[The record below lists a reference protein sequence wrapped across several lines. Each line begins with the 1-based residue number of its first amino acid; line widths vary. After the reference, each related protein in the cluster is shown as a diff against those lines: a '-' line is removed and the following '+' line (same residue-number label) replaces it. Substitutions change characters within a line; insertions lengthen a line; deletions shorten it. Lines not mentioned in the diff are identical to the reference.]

1 MNKRELFQR
10 LTQNRRQSAVSPCEI
25 RQYEN
30 SKLVETD
37 DKMIE
42 KLIDFSLNTADKLS
56 PKNRA
61 KSAFDRQRNSAGT
74 YRTLKNRNDEN
85 IISGRNK
92 IHTNPL
98 SPQHSE
104 GKFDFNSLNETLNL
118 TATDKSVI
126 HKLSYEWKNIYRN
139 CLKIDSEGT
148 DLIDISYF
156 DNVCQKFK
164 VNFNKEEL
172 KRLQKLFQERP

>member
-1 MNKRELFQR
+1 M
-10 LTQNRRQSAVSPCEI
+10 
-25 RQYEN
+25 
-30 SKLVETD
+30 
-37 DKMIE
+37 
-42 KLIDFSLNTADKLS
+42 
-56 PKNRA
+56 
-61 KSAFDRQRNSAGT
+61 
-74 YRTLKNRNDEN
+74 
-85 IISGRNK
+85 
-92 IHTNPL
+92 

-172 KRLQKLFQERP
+172 KRL